1 MPGRLEKKE
10 RGRRFGD
17 LLIAQVLLVV
27 LLYFSVTFFES
38 SRGVAL
44 VGTFVL
50 LVGVLY
56 FSWRGMK
63 GLWFKK
69 KR

>member
-1 MPGRLEKKE
+1 MPNKLEKKE

-17 LLIAQVLLVV
+17 LLIGQCLLVV
-27 LLYFSVTFFES
+27 LLYFSVSFHES
-38 SRGVAL
+38 HRQLTLAV
-44 VGTFVL
+44 TL
-50 LVGVLY
+50 LLLGAILF

-69 KR
+69 RS